1 VQNRGNPEEV
11 EGSRRIGDTKLGRC
25 RTEEKKACRRTK
37 LKRMEVTSIKGGRSW
52 EEVERM

>member
-1 VQNRGNPEEV
+1 MQNRGNPEEV

-25 RTEEKKACRRTK
+25 RTEEKKACGRTK